1 MAHVGG
7 PTRHLPGDTIP
18 FPSGTKCDNHPD
30 RLATK
35 RLVGE
40 TDSFG
45 YEAADLWD
53 ECYAKVNE
61 DLKAH
66 EQELQACDMCGASEV
81 LAPVRDPD
89 EGMAGPVY
97 YACKSCRK
105 ALADYHAN
113 DGEY

>member
-45 YEAADLWD
+45 YEAADL
-53 ECYAKVNE
+53 
-61 DLKAH
+61 
-66 EQELQACDMCGASEV
+66 
-81 LAPVRDPD
+81 
-89 EGMAGPVY
+89 
-97 YACKSCRK
+97 
-105 ALADYHAN
+105 
-113 DGEY
+113 